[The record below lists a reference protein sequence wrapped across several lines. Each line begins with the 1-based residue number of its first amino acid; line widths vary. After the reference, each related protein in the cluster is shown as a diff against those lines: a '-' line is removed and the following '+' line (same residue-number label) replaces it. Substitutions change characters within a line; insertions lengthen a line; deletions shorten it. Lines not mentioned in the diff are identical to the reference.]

1 MGKSLS
7 SLSPS
12 FFLSFL
18 LTDALLPS
26 LSFLSLL
33 FLSRNGFIDAAL
45 KSEAFCPALA
55 VVRVRGKN
63 QASFF
68 ETAAGIANNE
78 CHGSLSCTVST
89 PSTEGTALDKALSK
103 LKYGAI
109 GLNCSTVFGY
119 ISIASGGAWGAYPG
133 LYSKGDCGSG
143 NGYIGN
149 IFKRE
154 GYAKTVVR
162 SSCVNSLADISSL
175 PPAML
180 SDILCCSLLSNSA
193 LQGGGRIVKVLIS
206 KMVGFFTCLGGR
218 RGYKRI

>member
-1 MGKSLS
+1 MG
-7 SLSPS
+7 
-12 FFLSFL
+12 
-18 LTDALLPS
+18 
-26 LSFLSLL
+26 
-33 FLSRNGFIDAAL
+33 
-45 KSEAFCPALA
+45 
-55 VVRVRGKN
+55 RVRGKN

-103 LKYGAI
+103 LK
-109 GLNCSTVFGY
+109 Y

-218 RGYKRI
+218 REYKRI